1 MAGPSGIEPETTVL
15 ETDVIPL
22 HHEPMQL
29 ILTDKWQIV
38 INYFNVCEITLI
50 FVFLCVG

>member
-22 HHEPMQL
+22 HHEPMEL
-29 ILTDKWQIV
+29 ILSDKFKIV
-38 INYFNVCEITLI
+38 LCYLI
-50 FVFLCVG
+50 KK